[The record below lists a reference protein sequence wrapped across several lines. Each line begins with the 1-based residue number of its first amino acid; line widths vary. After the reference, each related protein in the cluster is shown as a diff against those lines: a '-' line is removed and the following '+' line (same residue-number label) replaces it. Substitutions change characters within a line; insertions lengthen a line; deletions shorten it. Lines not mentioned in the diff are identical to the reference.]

1 MLMASGKNLNDFGD
15 PTACDLDPLTDYAM
29 ISVKGVPVFIG
40 LCLPS
45 ICQSS
50 DLKIISD
57 ALSTLAQ
64 NMGVP
69 GGEGMVHF
77 PNKEQYSVS
86 GWHIFGFIAFGYFS
100 LFFIVGLFVEYT
112 SLFGQ
117 APPQEES
124 ASDAQKDKVL
134 VKSKSFLGKFFL
146 AFSPSRNLQKMFYTP
161 QKDDDYLSALNGIRT
176 ISMFFALTMK
186 NSWWAIFIG
195 TGLYSVDTFF
205 FISAFLATYLM
216 LTKFHGCKIFNILMV
231 YLHRVIRVVP
241 TILLLFALFFTFFAF
256 LGSGPLWKPYV
267 DNEIAQCKTG
277 WWPTVLF
284 IQSWHFTG
292 ACFVQLWYLSNEM
305 TYFLFVPII
314 VLAYLNSK
322 LIGYSIVAFFNVI
335 SIILPFIF
343 SHIRGH
349 SITVLKDPAEA
360 YIQEIYNYPWTRSGA
375 YFVGVLFGILYFE
388 YAKSGSDPFYRISL
402 GARFYN
408 LFKKNTLLCYISF
421 FLSSI
426 VMLFFIIFPRI
437 ELHDLNE
444 RKLSQIPSDFFNAFH
459 RSTFVASLGFFLA
472 PIFVGRLSLIKDFFG
487 TRLWAP
493 WAKVTFVAYL
503 IHLHVLGWFFM
514 QSKGSR
520 YFDGPSQIFYALSTF
535 LVCLIVGVPIA
546 LIIESPILQI
556 ERLVLFPPKQKP
568 EYTVV
573 QEHLIDKVAINSND
587 SSEMTKDE
595 IKSFK

>member
-1 MLMASGKNLNDFGD
+1 
-15 PTACDLDPLTDYAM
+15 
-29 ISVKGVPVFIG
+29 
-40 LCLPS
+40 
-45 ICQSS
+45 
-50 DLKIISD
+50 
-57 ALSTLAQ
+57 
-64 NMGVP
+64 MGVP

-86 GWHIFGFIAFGYFS
+86 GWHIFGFIAFGFFS

-117 APPQEES
+117 VPPQEES
-124 ASDAQKDKVL
+124 ASDTQKDKAL
-134 VKSKSFLGKFFL
+134 VNSKSFIGKFFL

-161 QKDDDYLSALNGIRT
+161 QKDDDYLSSLNGIRT
-176 ISMFFALTMK
+176 ISMFFVILGHTNAILAQGGVTNAQEALTMK

-216 LTKFHGCKIFNILMV
+216 LTKFHGCKIFNIPMV

-241 TILLLFALFFTFFAF
+241 TILLLFALFFAFFGF

-349 SITVLKDPAEA
+349 SITILKDPAAE
-360 YIQEIYNYPWTRSGA
+360 YMTEIYNYPWTRSGA

-459 RSTFVASLGFFLA
+459 RSTFVAALGFFLA

-556 ERLVLFPPKQKP
+556 ERLVLFPPRQKP

-587 SSEMTKDE
+587 SSEMTKDD